1 MNKAI
6 DVVKYRGKRIK
17 VYIDDYGQSYYF
29 RYKGK
34 SYGCG
39 TYNFDYLGE
48 IVSVVDNDLDEVF
61 YVPPTKEHHPS
72 AKVYKR
78 DGIWYCDYHGI
89 DRLLVSYGDLLK
101 NKDRPNRDM
110 LVGKVHK
117 IIDDIDKGIEN
128 DQLSTIS

>member
-29 RYKGK
+29 LYNGK

-39 TYNFDYLGE
+39 TYNVDYLGE
-48 IVSVVDNDLDEVF
+48 IVDVVDDDLDEKF
-61 YVPPTKEHHPS
+61 YVDPILEHRPS

-78 DGIWYCDYHGI
+78 YGAWYCDYYGI
-89 DRLLVSYGDLLK
+89 DGLLVSYGDLLK
-101 NKDRPNRDM
+101 KKDRPSNDT
-110 LVGKVHK
+110 LIEKVHK
-117 IIDDIDKGIEN
+117 IMHDIDKSIEN